1 MLVTL
6 RTDAERAYRIAGAVG
21 ILGAVGI
28 AFDHVA
34 MPAAPSGVALGAI
47 GVCLAV
53 LLWIV
58 LTRQRARL
66 WRGNLAFL
74 IVQVAILTY
83 LWSDQ
88 QRIAESGTE
97 WVPFRANQLG
107 AFTVALLAPPRLWV
121 GVVAILGFAGTAVA
135 QFLLFDAGVREHLA
149 YGDPWATIAFGSF
162 AIAILIYRLRGR
174 AIERDAARARAEA
187 EATERTARAI
197 LALRDLACTPLQTLL
212 GAVELMKH
220 RGNTNHELVER
231 IERATNRIAD
241 LDELV
246 RPFQDSLEWHHGDEA
261 WDPRAAV
268 RDAVPH
274 DVRR

>member
-1 MLVTL
+1 MPVTL
-6 RTDAERAYRIAGAVG
+6 RTDADRSYRVAGAVG

-28 AFDHVA
+28 AFDHVT
-34 MPAAPSGVALGAI
+34 MPAAPSEVALGAI

-66 WRGNLAFL
+66 WRGNLGFL
-74 IVQVAILTY
+74 IVQVAVLTY
-83 LWSDQ
+83 LWVDQ
-88 QRIAESGTE
+88 QQIAESGLV

-121 GVVAILGFAGTAVA
+121 GVVAIVGFAGTAVV
-135 QFLLFDAGVREHLA
+135 QFLLFDPGVRQHLA

-162 AIAILIYRLRGR
+162 AIAILIYRLRAR
-174 AIERDAARARAEA
+174 AIEHEAARAHAEA
-187 EATERTARAI
+187 EATQRTARAI
-197 LALRDLACTPLQTLL
+197 LALRDLACTPLQTLV

-220 RGNTNHELVER
+220 RGDTNRELVER
-231 IERATNRIAD
+231 VERATNRIAD
-241 LDELV
+241 LEELV
-246 RPFQDSLEWHHGDEA
+246 RPFQDSLEWHRGDEA
-261 WDPRAAV
+261 WDPREAV
-268 RDAVPH
+268 REAVPR